1 MQTDK
6 LNDIAWRVR
15 MNCSISN
22 FPFNHQ
28 SYEIKDSIKELND
41 SKKNAEI
48 DLIKQKLLG
57 DTEEQEAYIKCLDA
71 LIEDAEYKLRI
82 LKQARKVQLHES
94 RFKLISACLN
104 AVSIG
109 IILGTI
115 FTKVI
120 PL

>member
-6 LNDIAWRVR
+6 LNELTWRIK

-28 SYEIKDSIKELND
+28 SAEIKVSIEEL
-41 SKKNAEI
+41 KNIKSNEE
-48 DLIKQKLLG
+48 LILEQFKLLG
-57 DTEEQEAYIKCLDA
+57 CPEEQEAYIKCIDA